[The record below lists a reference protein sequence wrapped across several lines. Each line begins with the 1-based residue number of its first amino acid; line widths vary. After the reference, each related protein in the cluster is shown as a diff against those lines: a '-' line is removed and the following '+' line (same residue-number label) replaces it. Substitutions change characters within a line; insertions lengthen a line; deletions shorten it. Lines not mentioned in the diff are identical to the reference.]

1 MEEVIR
7 HPATPVA
14 TPIMSEKVK
23 QPLNPQQL
31 GPAVTFNLPVA
42 TEQYVVGKQHQQHI
56 PGNLTPPPSKKRPL
70 TEVSPNVPSPVSRED
85 RVGDA
90 GAAAAAAHM
99 SMVAIAR
106 ANKKPRRDSAAAA
119 AEAANSSEVW
129 PPEVDR
135 AFMEA
140 LEKIPL
146 LGRRK
151 LMVHNHSKPCG
162 RNELIA
168 DYIFRRTGKKRTRK
182 QVSSHIQVL
191 KHIRR
196 EDAECRSSLM
206 KAMLILVL
214 KLVSDSMPENEEVE
228 SQTYPSLHT
237 FYPIQ
242 QSGGKISDHATPASQ
257 QQQEQQQQQQFCLSS
272 TLAATTTCC
281 A

>member
-1 MEEVIR
+1 MEASQR

-14 TPIMSEKVK
+14 TPVMNEKIK
-23 QPLNPQQL
+23 QPHQQIL
-31 GPAVTFNLPVA
+31 GPAVTFNLPM
-42 TEQYVVGKQHQQHI
+42 TTMQEQQGHQQDKQQIHMQQQQHG
-56 PGNLTPPPSKKRPL
+56 GNLTPPPTKKRPL
-70 TEVSPNVPSPVSRED
+70 TEVSPNVPSPVSREERLAVPSSAAAVATHLSMVALAARTNNNKKQKRD
-85 RVGDA
+85 NARAPGA
-90 GAAAAAAHM
+90 TASESAAAAAA
-99 SMVAIAR
+99 
-106 ANKKPRRDSAAAA
+106 
-119 AEAANSSEVW
+119 EANSSEVW

-151 LMVHNHSKPCG
+151 LMVNNHSKPCG

-196 EDAECRSSLM
+196 DDTEC
-206 KAMLILVL
+206 K
-214 KLVSDSMPENEEVE
+214 
-228 SQTYPSLHT
+228 
-237 FYPIQ
+237 
-242 QSGGKISDHATPASQ
+242 GW
-257 QQQEQQQQQQFCLSS
+257 
-272 TLAATTTCC
+272 C

>member
-1 MEEVIR
+1 MEALQR
-7 HPATPVA
+7 HPATPIA
-14 TPIMSEKVK
+14 TPVMNEKVK
-23 QPLNPQQL
+23 QPHQQIL
-31 GPAVTFNLPVA
+31 GPAVTFNLP
-42 TEQYVVGKQHQQHI
+42 TTTQEQQGQQQDKQQIHMQQQQQQQQHG
-56 PGNLTPPPSKKRPL
+56 GNLTPPPTRKRPL

-85 RVGDA
+85 RSAVPSS
-90 GAAAAAAHM
+90 AAAVAAHL
-99 SMVAIAR
+99 SMVAMAAR
-106 ANKKPRRDSAAAA
+106 TNNKKPRRDNTRAPGATAASASAAAA
-119 AEAANSSEVW
+119 AAAEANSSEVW

-196 EDAECRSSLM
+196 DDAEC
-206 KAMLILVL
+206 KDGIAWMLSWL
-214 KLVSDSMPENEEVE
+214 
-228 SQTYPSLHT
+228 TR
-237 FYPIQ
+237 
-242 QSGGKISDHATPASQ
+242 
-257 QQQEQQQQQQFCLSS
+257 
-272 TLAATTTCC
+272 
-281 A
+281 